1 MCLVC
6 FWAGRGSV
14 NYAVCMLFDE
24 SGSNVPARR
33 ADLASAL
40 AQSDMVVT
48 RTRRDR
54 RGRGIRGL
62 MLPPIHPAYRTR
74 RELFDETVVAYVS
87 RLEATWGQEL
97 HGTEFAVEDVPPSD
111 PSPWERGGV
120 ALGRYFPAVS
130 GQPSRIVVYRRPIE
144 ARAENRSELGTI
156 IRDVIIE
163 NVAFM
168 LSKSPTEIDGDYET

>member
-1 MCLVC
+1 MPSQS
-6 FWAGRGSV
+6 AHG
-14 NYAVCMLFDE
+14 
-24 SGSNVPARR
+24 NVPSPRFDLGAQLAR
-33 ADLASAL
+33 ADMAI
-40 AQSDMVVT
+40 T

-62 MLPPIHPAYRTR
+62 MYPPFHPAYRTR
-74 RELFDETVVAYVS
+74 KELFDETVVEYVG
-87 RLEATWGQEL
+87 RLELTWGKEL
-97 HGTEFAVEDVPPSD
+97 RGTEFAVEDVPPSD

-130 GQPSRIVVYRRPIE
+130 GQPSRVVVYRRPIE
-144 ARAENRSELGTI
+144 ARATGREDLAAL

-168 LSKSPTEIDGDYET
+168 LSRSPEEIDGDYQY